1 MNFKLIKKINQHSG
15 SLYAVNYW
23 KSKNLLLTGGADKI
37 VASWDLSSF
46 ENTPFSI
53 KTNSA
58 ILALEIT
65 PDEKFLFIG
74 LFNGNFHVIDLQTR
88 AEVKFIPFHKTGLFA
103 ISYSDENKRLI
114 LGSGDGTYSVWDTQN
129 FTLLDKGKLAFGKI
143 RAIQQHNGKAV
154 LGTSEGNIVEI
165 DLQNFKVKNLFQL
178 ENNNSI
184 FSMLYYPNKKV
195 WLVATKSAF
204 IHAINLEQQKE
215 IFSFPAHN
223 WPVYKMEWIDNN
235 FIATCS
241 RDKTIKIWNAQNLEI
256 HQRLEFNP
264 HKSHTHSINNL
275 LYISSLKRLISI
287 GDDKSICIWEKQ
299 S

>member
-15 SLYAVNYW
+15 SLYALAYW
-23 KSKNLLLTGGADKI
+23 KSKKLLLTGGADKI
-37 VASWDLSSF
+37 VASWDLTSF

-58 ILALEIT
+58 ILSLYIT
-65 PDEKFLFIG
+65 PDEKYLFIG

-88 AEVKFIPFHKTGLFA
+88 NEIKFIPFHKTGLFA
-103 ISYSDENKRLI
+103 ISYSEQNNKLI
-114 LGSGDGTYSVWDTQN
+114 LGSGDGTYSIWNTHD
-129 FTLLDKGKLAFGKI
+129 FSLLDKGKLAFGKI
-143 RAIQQHNGKAV
+143 RAIEQQEGKAI

-165 DLQNFKVKNLFQL
+165 NLQTFEVVNRFQL
-178 ENNNSI
+178 PNNSI
-184 FSMLYYPNKKV
+184 FSFLFYPQKKV

-204 IHAINLEQQKE
+204 IHAVNLEQQKE

-223 WPVYKMEWIDNN
+223 WPVYKMEWIGDEY
-235 FIATCS
+235 IASCS
-241 RDKTIKIWNAQNLEI
+241 RDKTIKIWNAKNLEI

-275 LYISSLKRLISI
+275 QYIPSSKNLISI
-287 GDDKSICIWEKQ
+287 GDDKSICIWGEE
-299 S
+299 

>member
-15 SLYAVNYW
+15 SLYALAYW

-37 VASWDLSSF
+37 VASWDLTSF

-58 ILALEIT
+58 ILSLYIT
-65 PDEKFLFIG
+65 PDEKYLLIG

-88 AEVKFIPFHKTGLFA
+88 NEIKFIPFHKTGLFA
-103 ISYSDENKRLI
+103 ISYSEQNNKLI
-114 LGSGDGTYSVWDTQN
+114 LGSGDGTYSIWNTQD
-129 FTLLDKGKLAFGKI
+129 FSLLDKGKLAFGKI
-143 RAIQQHNGKAV
+143 RAIEQQEGKAI

-165 DLQNFKVKNLFQL
+165 NLQTFEVVNRFQL
-178 ENNNSI
+178 PENSI
-184 FSMLYYPNKKV
+184 FSLLFYPQKNV

-204 IHAINLEQQKE
+204 IHAVNLDQQKE

-223 WPVYKMEWIDNN
+223 WPVYKMEWIGDAY
-235 FIATCS
+235 IASCS
-241 RDKTIKIWNAQNLEI
+241 RDKTIKLWNAKNLEI

-275 LYISSLKRLISI
+275 QYIPSIKNLISI
-287 GDDKSICIWEKQ
+287 GDDKSICIWGEE
-299 S
+299 